1 MITKE
6 EILFLHQI
14 AVKEFGG
21 SSELR
26 DEGLL
31 DSAISRPFQ
40 TFEGKDL
47 YPSPEE
53 KACAL
58 LESIINNHPFVDG
71 NKRTGYLAYRLLL
84 LSYDKDL
91 EASQDEK
98 YEFVIK
104 VASGKMKYRD
114 MLQWTISHL
123 KSTKK

>member
-6 EILFLHQI
+6 EIFFLHQI
-14 AVKEFGG
+14 AIKEFGG

-84 LSYDKDL
+84 LSHDKDL
-91 EASQDEK
+91 KASQVEK
-98 YEFVIK
+98 YEFVMK
-104 VASGKMKYRD
+104 VASGEIKYQE
-114 MLQWTISHL
+114 MLQWTKSHL
-123 KSTKK
+123 TSTKK